1 MEEYGILRLRQG
13 AVGKDRMKVI
23 NYYFKELAEIILP
36 DLQKYI
42 IKTVEE
48 ETDLFDAN
56 FIKDGAMGANVE
68 QWRKDM
74 INDLHLSREKINCIS
89 KLKSEVIMEK
99 DKMEG
104 YFEEFYQIKCKIVAA
119 SRQVEMTYDRL
130 NSILS
135 PREIAKC
142 LCLIEKYKF

>member
-104 YFEEFYQIKCKIVAA
+104 YFE
-119 SRQVEMTYDRL
+119 
-130 NSILS
+130 
-135 PREIAKC
+135 
-142 LCLIEKYKF
+142 